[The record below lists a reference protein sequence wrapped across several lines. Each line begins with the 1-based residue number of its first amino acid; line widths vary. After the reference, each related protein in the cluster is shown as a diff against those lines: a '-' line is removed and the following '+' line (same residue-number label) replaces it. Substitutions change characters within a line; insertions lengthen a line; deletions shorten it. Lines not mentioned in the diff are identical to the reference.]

1 MLRRDL
7 GREVDLES
15 GPYGSFQVRSD
26 DGTVLVDGGALA
38 FAGVLPP
45 LAEIRA
51 RVSEKMGAAAP

>member
-7 GREVDLES
+7 GVDVDLES

-38 FAGVLPP
+38 FAGVSRPWH
-45 LAEIRA
+45 RF
-51 RVSEKMGAAAP
+51 APG